1 MRLHTTSETIS
12 FIRAFENSNADFYE
26 DLSERFPE
34 QQDALTAL
42 AAETRKHVVL
52 LERAYYSV
60 ISDALEGGYAFD
72 MDPDAYRFNTTL
84 ADDVTL
90 AQALT
95 QVKALEETGIA
106 FYTLAAEQSAALM
119 ADVPQTMKQIVK
131 KKVRRQDTIAQIAG

>member
-12 FIRAFENSNADFYE
+12 FIRTFENSIADFYE
-26 DLSERFPE
+26 DLAERFP
-34 QQDALTAL
+34 DHRDTLSSL

-84 ADDVTL
+84 AMDVTL
-90 AQALT
+90 AEAVA
-95 QVKALEETGIA
+95 QVRALEETSID
-106 FYTLAAEQSAALM
+106 FYTLAAEQSGSLM

-131 KKVRRQDTIAQIAG
+131 KKIRRREVIDQITG

>member
-12 FIRAFENSNADFYE
+12 FIRTFENSIADFYE
-26 DLSERFPE
+26 DLAERFP
-34 QQDALTAL
+34 DHRDTLSSL

-52 LERAYYSV
+52 LERAYYSE

-84 ADDVTL
+84 AMDVTL
-90 AQALT
+90 AEAVA
-95 QVKALEETGIA
+95 QVRALEETSID
-106 FYTLAAEQSAALM
+106 FYTLAAEQSGSLM

-131 KKVRRQDTIAQIAG
+131 KKLRRREVVDQITG